1 MFVFGQTQQK
11 SSPGVPS
18 CSHCWAW
25 LVCLVSQFLKSLLCL
40 CCLSPTALTFILNIH
55 IVLPL
60 LPFSWSFEIFNNVSK
75 KDEVFLY
82 WASQCLTCFHP
93 NFCNLTFLSFVS
105 ALVPDF
111 YVRVLLASLFGGFLF
126 LGWDFSPLHT
136 HVLDSPFCDA
146 FNFTRAF
153 RAFKSVLK
161 HTKDHSLW
169 YPWWAHYENVKQ
181 KNKTKIL

>member
-1 MFVFGQTQQK
+1 MPART
-11 SSPGVPS
+11 
-18 CSHCWAW
+18 
-25 LVCLVSQFLKSLLCL
+25 QFL
-40 CCLSPTALTFILNIH
+40 N
-55 IVLPL
+55 
-60 LPFSWSFEIFNNVSK
+60 
-75 KDEVFLY
+75 
-82 WASQCLTCFHP
+82 
-93 NFCNLTFLSFVS
+93 
-105 ALVPDF
+105 
-111 YVRVLLASLFGGFLF
+111 SLFGGFLF

-181 KNKTKIL
+181 KLYQHWSLRTSLFTFSKKKMPIYHYPLFPIYEPISCFWQYISPSFIVTEFFSQYLLMKNLVKGVWKWKLHYIFSLSFIDSDIYIFFQRNVWCGQLQFPLIEKILPSLL